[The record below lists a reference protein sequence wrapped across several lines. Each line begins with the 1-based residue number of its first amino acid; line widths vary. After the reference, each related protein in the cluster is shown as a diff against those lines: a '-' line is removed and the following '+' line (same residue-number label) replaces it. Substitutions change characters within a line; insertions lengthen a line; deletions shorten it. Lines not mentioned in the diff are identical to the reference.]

1 MTYNNELINTDISQY
16 NNHTK
21 RVSVVLIFNQD
32 KILTVSRKDN
42 PNDFGLP
49 GGKVEPGETF
59 IDAAIRETKEET
71 GLDIFCLIPVFARKD
86 GDFSAVCF
94 LAQYIGEVDDTLE
107 AGKVIWT
114 DFATINSGS
123 FGEYNLELENHL
135 RSKNLLP

>member
-21 RVSVVLIFNQD
+21 RVSVVLIFNQG

-49 GGKVEPGETF
+49 GGKVDPGETF

-71 GLDIFCLIPVFARKD
+71 GIDLFCLIPVFARMD
-86 GDFSAVCF
+86 GEFAAVCF
-94 LAQYIGEVDDTLE
+94 LAQYIGEIDNSLE
-107 AGKVIWT
+107 SGKVQWGTFT
-114 DFATINSGS
+114 DINAGS
-123 FGEYNLELENHL
+123 FGEYNIELETHL
-135 RSKNLLP
+135 RNKKLLP